1 MFILNF
7 YKILTFWSCFLLI
20 FYVFFFL
27 MFWDKRGIKE
37 NKNTYL
43 ASFLTDVDYETLTE
57 LTLGGQSDK
66 TQTTDKQLKFQ
77 LNHKWVNCN

>member
-1 MFILNF
+1 
-7 YKILTFWSCFLLI
+7 
-20 FYVFFFL
+20 

-57 LTLGGQSDK
+57 LTLAGQSDK